1 MYYRANFM
9 QIRSRLTIQFIA
21 IVAGILLLSLCFIY
35 FKFRQITENEF
46 YDNLRS
52 KALMTSEMIL
62 RDTALIKRPP
72 EQRNNISEPKVLPFR
87 ENIAIYTVDGLIKI
101 FAFNFNTD
109 PIKPSELLL
118 LMPGEE
124 CRDFS
129 DGRYRLGLR
138 RSYNR
143 REYLVSAESE
153 FDATDLARLRNILI
167 ITFFIGIGIVA
178 LGGFFYAG
186 QALAPVSSIVD
197 QVEKILPSDLSARL
211 KTPDSHDE
219 ISRIS
224 LTFNRLLDRIQF
236 AFNMQKGFISNVS
249 HELKNPLS
257 VIIAQL
263 EVALDKN
270 RTDEAYRST
279 LVSVLED
286 TRELGET
293 SEKLLQLARIHSE
306 GTQMIFER
314 VRLDELM
321 LQSRAALLRRYPA
334 YHISFD
340 LVGAPEDEEQLCVRA
355 NEPLLRLA
363 LLNLMDNGCKFSPDH
378 RVSARIFFD
387 SGGKHRVEIT
397 DQGPGIPEKELQL
410 IFQPFYRS
418 PQSTQIRG
426 SGIGLSLVDS
436 ILRLHQVVLRVIS
449 TQGSGTTMSL
459 EFSSHGR

>member
-1 MYYRANFM
+1 M

-21 IVAGILLLSLCFIY
+21 IVAGILLLSLYFIY

-46 YDNLRS
+46 YDHLRS
-52 KALMTSEMIL
+52 KALMTSEMVL
-62 RDTALIKRPP
+62 RDTTALKKTP
-72 EQRNNISEPKVLPFR
+72 ESKGASEHKVLPFR
-87 ENIAIYTVDGLIKI
+87 ENIAIYTVDGLKKI
-101 FAFNFNTD
+101 FAFNLGTD
-109 PIKPSELLL
+109 PIRPSELLL

-124 CRDFS
+124 RRFFS

-138 RSYNR
+138 RSYDH

-153 FDATDLARLRNILI
+153 FDATDLLRLRNILI
-167 ITFFIGIGIVA
+167 ITFFIGIGAVA

-186 QALAPVSSIVD
+186 QALSPVTSIVN

-211 KTPDSHDE
+211 KAPDSNDE
-219 ISRIS
+219 IGRVS

-257 VIIAQL
+257 VIISQL

-270 RTDEAYRST
+270 RTEEAYRAT
-279 LVSVLED
+279 LTSVLED

-293 SEKLLQLARIHSE
+293 AEKLLQLARIHSE
-306 GTQMIFER
+306 SSQMLFER
-314 VRLDELM
+314 VRLDELL
-321 LQSRAALLRRYPA
+321 LQSRTALLRRYPA
-334 YHISFD
+334 YHIAFD
-340 LVGAPEDEEQLCVRA
+340 LVGEPENEDQLCVRA

-378 RVSARIFFD
+378 RVTARIFFD
-387 SGGKHRVEIT
+387 PNGKHRVEIS
-397 DQGPGIPEKELQL
+397 DHGPGIPEKDLQL

-418 PQSTQIRG
+418 TQTAQVRG

-436 ILRLHQVVLRVIS
+436 ILRLHKIVLHVVSSQS
-449 TQGSGTTMSL
+449 TGTTMQL
-459 EFSSHGR
+459 EFGK

>member
-1 MYYRANFM
+1 M

-21 IVAGILLLSLCFIY
+21 IVAGILLLALCFIY
-35 FKFRQITENEF
+35 FQFRQMTENEF
-46 YDNLRS
+46 YANLRS

-62 RDTALIKRPP
+62 RDTLAIQGKV
-72 EQRNNISEPKVLPFR
+72 EQQNLHKAQTLPFK
-87 ENIAIYTVDGLIKI
+87 ENIAIYTTDGSRKI
-101 FAFNFNTD
+101 FSFNPGKD
-109 PIKPSELLL
+109 PIDPHQLVPLKK
-118 LMPGEE
+118 GEE
-124 CRDFS
+124 YRTFS
-129 DGRYRLGLR
+129 GGKHRLGLR
-138 RSYNR
+138 RMGYDH
-143 REYLVSAESE
+143 REYLVSAEGE
-153 FDATDLARLRNILI
+153 FDLTDLFQLRNILI
-167 ITFFIGIGIVA
+167 LAFFIAVAIVA
-178 LGGFFYAG
+178 IGGFFYAG
-186 QALAPVSSIVD
+186 QALAPVSSIID

-211 KTPDSHDE
+211 NTPDSHDE

-236 AFNMQKGFISNVS
+236 AFNMQKAFISNVS

-270 RTDEAYRST
+270 RTDTEYRAT
-279 LVSVLED
+279 LMSVLED

-293 SEKLLQLARIHSE
+293 SEKLLQLARLHTE
-306 GTQMIFER
+306 GSQLLFEK

-321 LQSRAALLRRYPA
+321 LQSRASLLRRHPS

-340 LVGAPEDEEQLCVRA
+340 IMGEPETEDQLCVRA

-378 RVSARIFFD
+378 RVEVRIFFD
-387 SGGKHRVEIT
+387 SGGKHRVEIS
-397 DQGPGIPEKELQL
+397 DFGPGIPEKDLQL

-418 PQSTQIRG
+418 QQTAQIRG

-436 ILRLHQVVLRVIS
+436 ILRLHRIVLNVI
-449 TQGSGTTMSL
+449 TAKDRGTTMRL
-459 EFSSHGR
+459 EF